1 MYECRDILYNE
12 AKKIILTSKKT
23 SISYLQRRLQI
34 GFNRAANIIYELEK
48 DNFLS
53 KSDNR
58 GKREIIQK

>member
-23 SISYLQRRLQI
+23 SISYLQI